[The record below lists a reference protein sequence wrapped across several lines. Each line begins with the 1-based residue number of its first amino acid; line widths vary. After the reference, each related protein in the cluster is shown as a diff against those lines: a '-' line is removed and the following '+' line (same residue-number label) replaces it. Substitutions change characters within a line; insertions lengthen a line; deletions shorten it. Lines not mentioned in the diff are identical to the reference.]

1 MTSPSKDSHP
11 TDHALILEVAGL
23 GSVPSFKNTKKIVRN
38 RRTGV
43 PLIITDPK
51 KNAWMDSAIN
61 QFESQLR
68 IAYPIRDGETV
79 GEWQKRLRIVLWQLL
94 DDSHKEMLPGNQDV
108 EYVEKGDEG
117 ATIRITAT

>member
-1 MTSPSKDSHP
+1 MTSPLKDSPP
-11 TDHALILEVAGL
+11 TDHALILEVSGV

-51 KNAWMDSAIN
+51 KKAWMDLAIN

-79 GEWQKRLRIVLWQLL
+79 GEWRKRLQTALWQLL
-94 DDSHKEMLPGNQDV
+94 DDSHREMLPGDQNV
-108 EYVEKGDEG
+108 EYVEKGGEG
-117 ATIRITAT
+117 ATIRITST